1 VEDLGMPQQLPS
13 PDPAA
18 LLALHDRLLA
28 GHLKAVDEIVAA
40 LLTVSPI
47 RIARRRPGVDPAAAY
62 DSVVRAVLAYLEHPT
77 SFSRD
82 RSQLQTFIE
91 FAARRN
97 LIDHIR
103 SEATRRKYERAYVS
117 YRIVQAEESADLYS
131 PTSLAAAWPRL
142 MRVDGP
148 LTDRQWQCVACFL
161 RSPATG
167 SQGRPIGD
175 PRPLRDGII
184 WVLRHGG
191 RWRSLPSKFPPHSSC
206 FKRFRQW
213 CRVGLLQRALDRLE
227 ADLRRRR
234 SFE

>member
-1 VEDLGMPQQLPS
+1 MPQQLPS

-28 GHLKAVDEIVAA
+28 GDLEAVDEIVAA
-40 LLTVSPI
+40 LLAVSPI
-47 RIARRRPGVDPAAAY
+47 RLTRRLPGVDPAAAY
-62 DSVVRAVLAYLEHPT
+62 DSVVRAVLAYLEHPAT
-77 SFSRD
+77 FSRD
-82 RSQLQTFIE
+82 RSQLQAFIE

-97 LIDHIR
+97 LIDHLR
-103 SEATRRKYERAYVS
+103 SEATRRKYERAYVG
-117 YRIVQAEESADLYS
+117 YRILQVEESADLHG

-142 MRVDGP
+142 MRVDDP
-148 LTDRQWQCVACFL
+148 LTDRQWQLVAGL
-161 RSPATG
+161 VRWPATG

-175 PRPLRDGII
+175 PRPLLDGII

-206 FKRFRQW
+206 FKRFQQW
-213 CRVGLLQRALDRLE
+213 CRFGILQRALNRLE
-227 ADLRRRR
+227 ADLRPRR